1 MYLMKATGSLKFKQ
15 NIEESDGI
23 GWFSETD
30 LAILETTVDIKDE
43 IRMAI
48 KMEALS
54 SKN

>member
-1 MYLMKATGSLKFKQ
+1 LKFKQ

-23 GWFSETD
+23 GWFGETD

-48 KMEALS
+48 KW
-54 SKN
+54 KP